1 MFGPRVG
8 LVSLAIRVIGMRE
21 ELNIPQELKSSYK
34 RVMKRAPSE
43 LREDVEF
50 QKTTL
55 IYLRLGGE
63 KLARQR
69 IEITKKQFREGYLVL
84 DRLMPEEA
92 QDDSSDGT
100 VEKP

>member
-1 MFGPRVG
+1 M
-8 LVSLAIRVIGMRE
+8 AQ
-21 ELNIPQELKSSYK
+21 ELNIPEELKSSYK
-34 RVMKRAPSE
+34 RVMKRASRE

-55 IYLRLGGE
+55 IYLQLGGE

-84 DRLMPEEA
+84 DRLVPEET
-92 QDDSSDGT
+92 QEDSSNQT
-100 VEKP
+100 EETP